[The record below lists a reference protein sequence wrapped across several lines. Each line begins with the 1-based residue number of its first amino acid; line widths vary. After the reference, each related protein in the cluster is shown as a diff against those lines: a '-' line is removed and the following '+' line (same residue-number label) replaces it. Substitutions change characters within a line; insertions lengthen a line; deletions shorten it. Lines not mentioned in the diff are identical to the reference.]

1 MQIEMNGSKQGKAA
15 SLRSRDKAIDETLQP
30 DHPSSQAKLF
40 LSHRLS
46 FTLSEEPPSG
56 RRTAEV
62 TAK

>member
-1 MQIEMNGSKQGKAA
+1 MQIEMNGVKAA
-15 SLRSRDKAIDETLQP
+15 CLWSRDKAIDENLQP

-46 FTLSEEPPSG
+46 FTLSEELPSG